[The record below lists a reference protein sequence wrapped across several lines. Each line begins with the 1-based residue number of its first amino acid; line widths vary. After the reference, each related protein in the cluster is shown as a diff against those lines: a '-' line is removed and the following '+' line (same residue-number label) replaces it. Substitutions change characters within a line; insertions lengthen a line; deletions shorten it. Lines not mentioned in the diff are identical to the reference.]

1 MNINKFIE
9 LFPIIIKNDFY
20 DYNIALSNIII
31 KYEH

>member
-9 LFPIIIKNDFY
+9 LFHIIIENELY
-20 DYNIALSNIII
+20 NNNIALSNIIN

>member
-1 MNINKFIE
+1 MNINKFFE

-20 DYNIALSNIII
+20 DYNIVLSNKII

>member
-9 LFPIIIKNDFY
+9 LFHIIIKHDFY
-20 DYNIALSNIII
+20 DYIIALSNIII